1 MKLIDELFKKYK
13 LKEEKLIEYGFIFN
27 DGIYSYNVLIHNNE
41 FELIINIK
49 DKRVD
54 GKLIDKD
61 FNDEYEQINF
71 EITTSFIEALKKE
84 CEDILLDIRDKCF
97 YKEDFIFSQSNEI
110 SKYIN
115 KSYNVK
121 PEYLWESEPGFGVFR
136 NPNTNKWFGI
146 IMNIKKNKIIGKDG
160 IEIEVLNVML
170 HDKTSY
176 YLENKNIYPAYHMNK
191 KNWASIILDESL
203 SNDEVFNLID
213 ISYNNSNKK

>member
-27 DGIYSYNVLIHNNE
+27 DGIYSYNILIHNNE

-49 DKRVD
+49 NKRVD

-71 EITTSFIEALKKE
+71 DTTTSFIEALKKE

-146 IMNIKKNKIIGKDG
+146 IMNIKKIK
-160 IEIEVLNVML
+160 
-170 HDKTSY
+170 S
-176 YLENKNIYPAYHMNK
+176 
-191 KNWASIILDESL
+191 
-203 SNDEVFNLID
+203 
-213 ISYNNSNKK
+213 

>member
-27 DGIYSYNVLIHNNE
+27 DGIYSYNILIHNNE

-71 EITTSFIEALKKE
+71 ETTTSFIEALKKE

-121 PEYLWESEPGFGVFR
+121 PEYLWESEPGFGVF
-136 NPNTNKWFGI
+136 
-146 IMNIKKNKIIGKDG
+146 
-160 IEIEVLNVML
+160 
-170 HDKTSY
+170 
-176 YLENKNIYPAYHMNK
+176 
-191 KNWASIILDESL
+191 
-203 SNDEVFNLID
+203 
-213 ISYNNSNKK
+213 